1 MGAEKNLKKDIDN
14 NVKYIRYWQLP
25 ACVHAKSLQSCLTL
39 CNSMDHSPPGSSV
52 QRILQARILKWVAI
66 FSTRESSQPRAWT
79 QVYSGSSIARRFFP
93 SEPLGKP
100 NSCLPSVYF
109 LSILLKKTLTLP
121 TIIKAIA
128 EVYSTTFYKRTT
140 LSCSPRIQGC
150 YEMQSSQWD
159 ISYAFLGVFVFLF
172 FIYSSFGLL
181 YGCTNVLLGGAAIL
195 TRDN

>member
-1 MGAEKNLKKDIDN
+1 MWGFLSWSKKICHPA
-14 NVKYIRYWQLP
+14 VPLP
-25 ACVHAKSLQSCLTL
+25 WSFYSYPFESENWTLDFLGRRAGGCGSC
-39 CNSMDHSPPGSSV
+39 
-52 QRILQARILKWVAI
+52 
-66 FSTRESSQPRAWT
+66 
-79 QVYSGSSIARRFFP
+79 IARRFFP